1 MIEVGWDR
9 YPRTAGFD
17 LARRWVTIQVNLGL
31 AWNTIDAY
39 SRALEDYLRFS
50 HQRCADVSRAGKDH
64 IAAYVHDLTLRPSPR
79 TPKVEAWGAEK
90 GLANA
95 TLQQRITALRL
106 FYDYLME
113 EGVRPNNPVGRGRY
127 TPGKGF
133 AGTRDRGLIPRYTKL
148 PWIPNDE
155 QWRCILAVARKQIL
169 RNRLML
175 ALAYDSALRREELC
189 RLEVNDIDPAFQTI
203 RIRAENTKNR
213 LSRIVPYSKA
223 AGDLFMT
230 YLTRRRELTHDRG
243 RLFISESRRNCGKP
257 ISIWTWSKAV
267 NDLAVQSGVREF
279 TTHTPRHL
287 CLTDLARDNWDIH
300 EIAKF
305 AGHRSIQTTLL
316 YIHLSGRELGAK
328 IARGM
333 AEIHAWRNKLT
344 TEMLIA

>member
-1 MIEVGWDR
+1 MTEIRWEH
-9 YPRTAGFD
+9 YPRAAESD
-17 LARRWVTIQVNLGL
+17 LARRWLTVQANLGL
-31 AWNTIDAY
+31 ATNTVDAY
-39 SRALEDYLRFS
+39 ARALEDYLRFS
-50 HQRCADVSRAGKDH
+50 HRNGADVTNTGRDN
-64 IAAYVHDLTLRPSPR
+64 IAAFVRDLASRPNPR
-79 TPKVEAWGAEK
+79 PPKDKTPGVRP

-95 TLQQRITALRL
+95 TLQQRLTAIRL
-106 FYDYLME
+106 FYDFLME
-113 EGVRPNNPVGRGRY
+113 EGIRPNNPVGRGRY

-133 AGTRDRGLIPRYTKL
+133 AGSRDRGLIPRYSKL

-155 QWRCILAVARKQIL
+155 QWTCILAAARKQIL

-189 RLEVNDIDPAFQTI
+189 GLEINDLDPAFQTL

-213 LSRIVPYSKA
+213 LSRIVPYSNA
-223 AGDLFMT
+223 AGELFAA
-230 YLTRRRELTHDRG
+230 YLCRRRELTHDRG
-243 RLFISESRRNCGKP
+243 RFFVSESRRNCGKT
-257 ISIWTWSKAV
+257 ISIWTWSKVV
-267 NDLAVQSGVREF
+267 NELAAESGVREF

-333 AEIHAWRNKLT
+333 AQIHAWRNKLT

>member
-1 MIEVGWDR
+1 MS
-9 YPRTAGFD
+9 AG
-17 LARRWVTIQVNLGL
+17 
-31 AWNTIDAY
+31 
-39 SRALEDYLRFS
+39 
-50 HQRCADVSRAGKDH
+50 
-64 IAAYVHDLTLRPSPR
+64 P
-79 TPKVEAWGAEK
+79 

-95 TLQQRITALRL
+95 TLQQRLTAIRL
-106 FYDYLME
+106 FYDFLIE
-113 EGVRPNNPVGRGRY
+113 EDIRPNNLVGRGRY

-133 AGTRDRGLIPRYTKL
+133 AGTRDRGLIPRYSKL

-155 QWRCILAVARKQIL
+155 QWRCILAAARKQIL

-175 ALAYDSALRREELC
+175 ALAHDSALRREELC
-189 RLEVNDIDPAFQTI
+189 GLEINDIDSAFQTL

-213 LSRIVPYSKA
+213 LSRIVPYSNVAGELFA
-223 AGDLFMT
+223 A
-230 YLTRRRELTHDRG
+230 YLGRRRELTHDRG
-243 RLFISESRRNCGKP
+243 RFFVSESRRNCGKS
-257 ISIWTWSKAV
+257 ISIWTWSKVV
-267 NDLAVQSGVREF
+267 NELATESGVREF

>member
-1 MIEVGWDR
+1 MQVRWER
-9 YPRTAGFD
+9 YPRAAECD
-17 LARRWVTIQVNLGL
+17 PARRWLTVQVNLGL
-31 AWNTIDAY
+31 AANTIDAY
-39 SRALEDYLRFS
+39 ARALEDYLSFS
-50 HQRCADVSRAGKDH
+50 HRQCADVTSVGKGHLAAYVRDLASRPNPRGAHVLMLDSRAGF
-64 IAAYVHDLTLRPSPR
+64 
-79 TPKVEAWGAEK
+79 
-90 GLANA
+90 ANA
-95 TLQQRITALRL
+95 TLQQRITAIRL

-113 EGVRPNNPVGRGRY
+113 EGIRPNNPVGRGRY
-127 TPGKGF
+127 TPGKAF

-155 QWRCILAVARKQIL
+155 QWRCILAAARKQSL

-213 LSRIVPYSKA
+213 LGRIVPYSKA
-223 AGDLFMT
+223 AGELLAA
-230 YLTRRRELTHDRG
+230 YLGRRRELTHDRG
-243 RLFISESRRNCGKP
+243 RLFISESRRNGGKP
-257 ISIWTWSKAV
+257 ISIWAWSKV
-267 NDLAVQSGVREF
+267 VHDLAAESGVTEF
-279 TTHTPRHL
+279 TTHTSRHL

-300 EIAKF
+300 EIARF

-333 AEIHAWRNKLT
+333 AEIHSWRNQVT